1 MRFAIRY
8 RSEFRY
14 PDPVFESHNLLRAC
28 PTTDARQTLLHYEVT
43 TTPAARLHGYRD
55 YWGTRVDA
63 FGVRAPHTSLT
74 IQAEAGVETRPT
86 GPMAVCPRR
95 SALAD
100 PEFIDSHLEFLG
112 RSPHTAWNEA
122 LRKEAEQRS
131 ASAGD
136 DVVGIVLALHRM
148 VGTSLEYA
156 PGSTEI
162 GVDVNDVLRGRKGV
176 CQDFA
181 HLLVALARS
190 LGIPARYVSGYLF
203 EAGEAEAVD
212 PGSERA
218 AIKTHAWVE
227 VAIPGAGWWGL
238 DPTNRQEVGERHVK
252 IGHGRDYD
260 DVLPL
265 RGVFQGAGAQAL
277 AVAVQIRRESGSQQ
291 Q

>member
-1 MRFAIRY
+1 VRFSIRY

-14 PDPVFESHNLLRAC
+14 PGPVVESHNLLRAC
-28 PTTDARQTLLHYEVT
+28 PTTDARQTLLHYDLVT
-43 TTPAARLHGYRD
+43 SPAARQFAYRD

-74 IQAEAGVETRPT
+74 IQAEAGVETRTT

-95 SALAD
+95 ARLEEPAFVD
-100 PEFIDSHLEFLG
+100 AHLEFLG
-112 RSPHTAWNEA
+112 RSPHTDWNEA
-122 LRKEAEQRS
+122 LRKAAEERS
-131 ASAGD
+131 AAAGD
-136 DVVGIVLALHRM
+136 DVVGAVLALHRM
-148 VGTSLEYA
+148 VGTTLEYA
-156 PGSTEI
+156 PGSTQI

-181 HLLVALARS
+181 HLLVALLRS
-190 LGIPARYVSGYLF
+190 LGIPARYVSGFLF
-203 EAGEAEAVD
+203 PEHEGYGDRLAVQ
-212 PGSERA
+212 
-218 AIKTHAWVE
+218 THAWVE

-265 RGVFQGAGAQAL
+265 RGVYHGPGEHTL
-277 AVAVQIRRESGSQQ
+277 EVAVRIQRDADIQQ
-291 Q
+291 QQQQQ

>member
-1 MRFAIRY
+1 MRFSIRY

-14 PDPVFESHNLLRAC
+14 PEPVLESHNLLRAC
-28 PTTDARQTLLHYEVT
+28 PTSDARQTLLHYQVT
-43 TTPAARLHGYRD
+43 TTPCARLHAYSD

-63 FGVRAPHTSLT
+63 FGVRTPHASLT
-74 IQAEAGVETRPT
+74 IQAEADVETRPT
-86 GPMAVCPRR
+86 GPMAACPRR
-95 SALAD
+95 ARLAD
-100 PEFIDSHLEFLG
+100 AAFVDSHLEFLG

-131 ASAGD
+131 AAAGD
-136 DVVGIVLALHRM
+136 DVVGTVLALHRM

-156 PGSTEI
+156 PGSTQV

-181 HLLVALARS
+181 HLFVAMARS

-203 EAGEAEAVD
+203 AAHETEAAEPDGDHVAV
-212 PGSERA
+212 
-218 AIKTHAWVE
+218 KTHAWAE

-265 RGVFQGAGAQAL
+265 RGVYQGPGEHAL
-277 AVAVQIRRESGSQQ
+277 EVAVLIRRESGAQQ

>member
-14 PDPVFESHNLLRAC
+14 PDPVVESHNLLRAC
-28 PTTDARQTLLHYEVT
+28 PITDARQTLLHYELT
-43 TTPAARLHGYRD
+43 TNPVARLHGYRD

-63 FGVRAPHTSLT
+63 FGVRVPHTSLT

-95 SALAD
+95 AELRD
-100 PEFIDSHLEFLG
+100 PDFMDAHREFLG

-122 LRKEAEQRS
+122 LREQAEQRAS
-131 ASAGD
+131 AAGD
-136 DVVGIVLALHRM
+136 DVVGAVLALHRM

-156 PGSTEI
+156 PGSTQI

-203 EAGEAEAVD
+203 AGHEPEASEAVGD
-212 PGSERA
+212 RSG
-218 AIKTHAWVE
+218 IKTHAWVE

-265 RGVFQGAGAQAL
+265 RGVYQGVGEHAL
-277 AVAVQIRRESGSQQ
+277 EVAVQMRSESGAQQ